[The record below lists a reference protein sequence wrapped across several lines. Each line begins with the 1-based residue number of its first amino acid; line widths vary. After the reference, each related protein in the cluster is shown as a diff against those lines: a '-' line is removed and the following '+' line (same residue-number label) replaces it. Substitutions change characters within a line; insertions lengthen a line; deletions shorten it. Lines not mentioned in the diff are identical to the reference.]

1 MNCSICLEDI
11 DDNKIELKCGHIYHK
26 QCINSWLKVCY
37 NCPYCR
43 AIVRNSFKMRYGW
56 LGYTIY
62 INSDSI
68 EFERNGK
75 IKKKYLLR
83 NIKSVEIVST
93 VRCKRDIKF
102 IIYIDEKL
110 QDIIIRLNN
119 KTELFQCFEVIKS
132 IMGCYN

>member
-1 MNCSICLEDI
+1 
-11 DDNKIELKCGHIYHK
+11 
-26 QCINSWLKVCY
+26 
-37 NCPYCR
+37 
-43 AIVRNSFKMRYGW
+43 MRYGW

-75 IKKKYLLR
+75 IKKTYLLR
-83 NIKSVEIVST
+83 NIKSVEIVSK